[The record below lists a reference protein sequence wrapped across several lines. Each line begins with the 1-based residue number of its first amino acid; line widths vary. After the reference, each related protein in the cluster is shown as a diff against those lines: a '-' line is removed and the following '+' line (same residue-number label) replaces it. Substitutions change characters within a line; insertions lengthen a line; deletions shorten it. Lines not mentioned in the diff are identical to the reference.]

1 MFFLCQGI
9 HLEFHEEA
17 KSWIEAL
24 AHCQRNN
31 SSLVEICNKTVRVEV
46 KNLLQN
52 KILQDGVWIGLER
65 PIFGNKDEWKWISG
79 SKLLNAQL
87 NSTDSVNGFNNHCGK
102 IVFVNE
108 TKEIKWLDASCHEKI
123 PYICKGKLLICL
135 GQSGMILIPNVKFS
149 PFPGLKF

>member
-1 MFFLCQGI
+1 MVCG
-9 HLEFHEEA
+9 
-17 KSWIEAL
+17 L
-24 AHCQRNN
+24 AWN
-31 SSLVEICNKTVRVEV
+31 
-46 KNLLQN
+46 
-52 KILQDGVWIGLER
+52 
-65 PIFGNKDEWKWISG
+65 NKDEWKWISG

-87 NSTDSVNGFNNHCGK
+87 NSTDSVNGLNNHCGK